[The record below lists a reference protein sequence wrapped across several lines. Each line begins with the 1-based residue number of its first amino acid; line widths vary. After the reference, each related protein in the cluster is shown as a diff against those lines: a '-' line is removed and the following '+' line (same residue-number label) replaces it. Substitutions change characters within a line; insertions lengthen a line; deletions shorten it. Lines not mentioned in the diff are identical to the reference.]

1 MRWSVEESIV
11 IASSIAPM
19 VYLTVGDYATG
30 FGLLSVPIL
39 GYLIVKYQDDIRA
52 NKVLMTFLRKI
63 L

>member
-19 VYLTVGDYATG
+19 VYLTVGDYTTG

-39 GYLIVKYQDDIRA
+39 GYLIVQYQDKIRA
-52 NKVLMTFLRKI
+52 NKVLMTFLKKI

>member
-1 MRWSVEESIV
+1 MRWSVEEIV
-11 IASSIAPM
+11 VMASSIAPI
-19 VYLTVGDYATG
+19 VYLMIGDYTTG

-52 NKVLMTFLRKI
+52 NKVLMTFLKKI

>member
-1 MRWSVEESIV
+1 MRWSVEEIIV
-11 IASSIAPM
+11 IASSIGP
-19 VYLTVGDYATG
+19 VFYLMIGDYTTG
-30 FGLLSVPIL
+30 LGLLSVPIL

>member
-19 VYLTVGDYATG
+19 VYLTVGDYTTG
-30 FGLLSVPIL
+30 LGLLSVPIL
-39 GYLIVKYQDDIRA
+39 AYLIVKYQDDIRA
-52 NKVLMTFLRKI
+52 NKVLMTFLKKI